1 MHDEH
6 PVEMLTA
13 GGEMPTVPA
22 RRGPKTSAGKAG
34 VRLNAVRHGL
44 GVTSPVIPGV
54 ERPEEWEA
62 HCTAM
67 LESRAPVD
75 YLETFLAERAALA
88 AWRLRRIMRYEVACV
103 VAKGSEEPSD
113 AEGDRLLPHPEDTDR
128 IIRYEAHLSRQFYL
142 ALHEL
147 EAHQARRRGRAA
159 PLVRVDVQG
168 LAEGDRDITEQIQRP
183 A

>member
-1 MHDEH
+1 
-6 PVEMLTA
+6 
-13 GGEMPTVPA
+13 MPTVPA
-22 RRGPKTSAGKAG
+22 RRGPKTSAGEGRGPLQAG
-34 VRLNAVRHGL
+34 RPGP
-44 GVTSPVIPGV
+44 GVTSPGIPGGA
-54 ERPEEWEA
+54 RPEEWGA
-62 HCTAM
+62 PCTAM
-67 LESRAPVD
+67 LESRAPVG
-75 YLETFLAERAALA
+75 YLETFLAGRAGPA
-88 AWRLRRIMRYEVACV
+88 AWRLRRFMRYEVACV

-168 LAEGDRDITEQIQRP
+168 L
-183 A
+183 